1 MSGHSKW
8 SQIKHK
14 KAKTDAVRGRVFTK
28 LIREITI
35 AARQGGADP
44 AGNPRLRLAIQTAK
58 EANMPAENIQRA
70 IKKGTGELAGQV
82 LEEFSYEGYGPAG
95 VALIIDVVSDN
106 RNRTTGEVR
115 HALTKHGG
123 SLGENGC
130 VAWNFE
136 TRGVITVDRKG
147 VDEDALMTS
156 ALDAGASDVSDEGD
170 VFAVYTDPAELSAV
184 SEALKGTGVAYAAA
198 EVQKVPR
205 TFVKLDGDDARKVI
219 RLVEALEDL
228 DDVQRVSAN
237 FDIPD
242 EILQGLQG

>member
-14 KAKTDAVRGRVFTK
+14 KAKTDSVRGKVFTK

-35 AARQGGADP
+35 ASRQGGPDP
-44 AGNPRLRLAIQTAK
+44 NGNPRLRLAIQTAK
-58 EANMPAENIQRA
+58 EANMPADNITRA
-70 IKKGTGELAGQV
+70 IKKGAGELEGQM
-82 LEEFSYEGYGPAG
+82 LEEWSYEGYGPAG

-106 RNRTTGEVR
+106 RNRTTSEVR

-123 SLGENGC
+123 NLGENGA
-130 VAWNFE
+130 VSWNFE

-147 VDEDALMTS
+147 LDEDTIMSAALE
-156 ALDAGASDVSDEGD
+156 AGAADVSDEGE
-170 VFAVYTDPAELSAV
+170 VWEVYTDPTELSTV
-184 SEALKGTGVAYAAA
+184 SEALKKGGIATRSA
-198 EVQKVPR
+198 EVQRVPK
-205 TFVKLDGDDARKVI
+205 TYVKLDGEDSRKVI
-219 RLVEALEDL
+219 KLVEMLEEL

-242 EILQGLQG
+242 EILQSG

>member
-8 SQIKHK
+8 STIKHK

-35 AARQGGADP
+35 ASRAGGGDP
-44 AGNPRLRLAIQTAK
+44 SGNPRLRLAIQAAK
-58 EANMPAENIQRA
+58 ENNMPAENIERA
-70 IKKGTGELAGQV
+70 IKKGTGELEGQI

-115 HALTKHGG
+115 HALTKNNG

-130 VAWNFE
+130 VSWNFE
-136 TRGVITVDRKG
+136 TRGVITVPKSG
-147 VDEDALMTS
+147 VNEDQLMTT
-156 ALDAGASDVSDEGD
+156 ALEVGASDVEDEGE
-170 VFAVYTDPAELSAV
+170 VFEVYTDPTELSSV
-184 SEALKGTGVAYAAA
+184 SEGLKAARIAFEGA
-198 EVQKVPR
+198 EIRKVPK
-205 TFVKLDGDDARKVI
+205 TYVKLDGEDARKVI

-242 EILQGLQG
+242 EILQG

>member
-14 KAKTDAVRGRVFTK
+14 KAKTDVTRGRVFTK

-35 AARQGGADP
+35 ASRQGGGDP

-58 EANMPAENIQRA
+58 EANMPQENIQRA
-70 IKKGTGELAGQV
+70 IKKGTGELEGQI

-106 RNRTTGEVR
+106 RNRTTSEVR
-115 HALTKHGG
+115 HALTKHSG

-130 VAWNFE
+130 VSWNFD
-136 TRGVITVDRKG
+136 TRGVITVDRKRF
-147 VDEDALMTS
+147 DEDTVMSAALE
-156 ALDAGASDVSDEGD
+156 AGAADVSDEGE
-170 VFAVYTDPAELSAV
+170 VWEVYTDPADLSTV
-184 SEALKGTGVAYAAA
+184 SEALKAGGIATQTA
-198 EVQKVPR
+198 EVLKVPK
-205 TFVKLDGDDARKVI
+205 TFVKLVGDDARKVI
-219 RLVEALEDL
+219 KLVEALEDL

-242 EILQGLQG
+242 EILQQG

>member
-14 KAKTDAVRGRVFTK
+14 KAKTDGVRARVFTK

-35 AARQGGADP
+35 ASRQGGMDP
-44 AGNPRLRLAIQTAK
+44 DGNPRLRLAIQTAK
-58 EANMPAENIQRA
+58 EANMPADNITRA
-70 IKKGTGELAGQV
+70 IKKGAGELEGQM
-82 LEEFSYEGYGPAG
+82 LDEWSFEGYGPAG

-106 RNRTTGEVR
+106 RNRTTSEVR

-136 TRGVITVDRKG
+136 TKGVITVDRKRF
-147 VDEDALMTS
+147 DEDTLMSAALE
-156 ALDAGASDVSDEGD
+156 AGAADVSDEGEVWD
-170 VFAVYTDPAELSAV
+170 VYTDPTELSTV
-184 SEALKGTGVAYAAA
+184 SEALKKSGIATQSA
-198 EVQKVPR
+198 EVQKVPK
-205 TFVKLDGDDARKVI
+205 TFVKVLGDDARKVI
-219 RLVEALEDL
+219 RLVEALEEL

-242 EILQGLQG
+242 EILQQG